1 MRILYIRFKNLNSL
15 VGEWEID
22 LTHPAFTS
30 NGIFAI
36 TGPTGAGKTTILDA
50 ICLALYGRTP
60 RLNKITRSGNEIM
73 SRQMSECF
81 AEVIFE
87 TSSGRYRCHW
97 SQHRARKKSD
107 GELQAPKHEISDAVT
122 GKIFE
127 TKIRGVAEQIESI
140 SGIDFDRFIRSVLLA
155 QGGFAAFL
163 QAGPDERAPI
173 LEQITGTEIYSQI
186 SIGVHQR
193 CMEERKKLGL
203 LQSQLAAVNL
213 LSEDEEKQY
222 NLLLEQISSKEAE
235 LNAHC
240 ISLRKAINWQERI
253 GGIENDLLSLRKMKR
268 DLEIRRENF
277 GLKSK
282 KLELATLALELSAEY
297 ASLQALRSEQE
308 TDRERLSQFKSELPP
323 LESKVEKALKAINDS
338 NTFLENQRS
347 IQKEVAQVIRRV
359 RELDLKIQEK
369 MAPITAL
376 SDTVTEMEKSF
387 GTLNDKN
394 QKDSV
399 ALAES
404 KSNLEKV
411 NNVLNETS
419 NHERLVENLT
429 WITKSIEQIS
439 ELDKN
444 QNVKKREITFAQK
457 ELAELDNQWSELE
470 KYQQKLQK
478 DLQLMKEMFDGK
490 EAELKII
497 LDSRDL
503 ASWRNELTQI
513 REKEFLLEKLNGSV
527 KIIKESQEKLCKL
540 NSRRSTLVSEKEELQ
555 EQISRKMIESG
566 SLEKEMKS
574 FETQLSLLNRIKEL
588 EEARGQL
595 RDGEPCPLCGSLHH
609 PYAQGNIPQPDETRT
624 MLDKAKD
631 SYKLVNE
638 EISRIRIRL
647 AERQKELE
655 HIDSEC
661 SELKERI
668 ANENTSI
675 DEKFSDFSLQRSE
688 DDITEIL
695 EKLRQESERSKIRA
709 SNVVN
714 AAEKLEKAIENL
726 RHSLDRTRE
735 LLMANER
742 KTQAAIQDK
751 KQCEQKIIQLKKEYD
766 TLADQL
772 RKASDDTMVE
782 LRHYGIDQLPM
793 TDLNRVVSDLTGY
806 RNRWIRRQEEK
817 IAFEKQ
823 VSLLEVQIN
832 NQNEKINVLKSDI
845 EGQLIRLRA
854 LKNDQNSLIN
864 DRMTLFGSKDTDTEE
879 ANMTKAVAAAESQL
893 ENARQHFA
901 AIAEECSMMKA
912 KIEAIERQL
921 VSRDSQI
928 IAATESF
935 LFNIKASGFAD
946 EQEYKDACLP
956 EDQRKELMEQ
966 ARLLANE
973 QMEIDAR
980 IQEKTVSLDS
990 ERQKKI
996 TDQSL
1001 EQLHLD
1007 LEKNESDL
1015 KGVQQQIGA
1024 IRQKLTDNCE
1034 LKKRQSQKISDI
1046 DAQKKECSRWD
1057 KLHELIGSA
1066 DGKKYRNFAQ
1076 GLTFELMIG
1085 YANVQLQKMSDRYLL
1100 IRDNSEPLE
1109 LNIIDSYQAGEIR
1122 STKNLSGGESFI
1134 VSLSLALGLSQMAS
1148 QNVRVDSLFLDEGF
1162 GTLDEDTLETAL
1174 ETLAGLYQSGKMIGV
1189 ISHVQALKE
1198 RIGTQIEIIPQTGGK
1213 SVISGPGCRLLE
1225 SSGIVT
1231 SQEES
1236 V

>member
-193 CMEERKKLGL
+193 CMEERKKLDL
-203 LQSQLAAVNL
+203 LQSELAIVNL

-222 NLLLEQISSKEAE
+222 NSLLEQISSKEAE

-253 GGIENDLLSLRKMKR
+253 VGIENDLLSLSKMKR

-277 GLKSK
+277 GPKSK

-308 TDRERLSQFKSELPP
+308 TDRQRLCQFKSELPP
-323 LESKVEKALKAINDS
+323 LESKVEKALQAIKDS

-376 SDTVTEMEKSF
+376 SDTVSEMEKSF

-394 QKDSV
+394 RKDSV
-399 ALAES
+399 TLAES
-404 KSNLEKV
+404 RNNLEKV
-411 NNVLNETS
+411 NKVLSETS

-478 DLQLMKEMFDGK
+478 DLQLMKEMFSGK

-527 KIIKESQEKLCKL
+527 KIIKESQEKLYKL

-566 SLEKEMKS
+566 SLEKEIKS

-588 EEARGQL
+588 EEVRGQL

-609 PYAQGNIPQPDETRT
+609 PYAQGNIPQPDETGT

-631 SYKLVNE
+631 SYKSVNE
-638 EISRIRIRL
+638 EISQIRIRL

-668 ANENTSI
+668 AIENTSI
-675 DEKFSDFSLQRSE
+675 DEKLSDFSLQRSE

-709 SNVVN
+709 LNVVN

-772 RKASDDTMVE
+772 RKASDDTLVE

-793 TDLNRVVSDLTGY
+793 TDLNRVVSDLTEY

-817 IAFEKQ
+817 TAFEKQ

-845 EGQLIRLRA
+845 EGHLIRLRA

-864 DRMTLFGSKDTDTEE
+864 DRVNLFGSKDTDTEE
-879 ANMTKAVAAAESQL
+879 ANMTKAIAAAESQL
-893 ENARQHFA
+893 ENARQHLA
-901 AIAEECSMMKA
+901 AITGECSMMKA

-921 VSRDSQI
+921 GSRDSQI

-980 IQEKTVSLDS
+980 IQEKTVSLER

-1034 LKKRQSQKISDI
+1034 LKKRQSQKLSDI

-1076 GLTFELMIG
+1076 GLTFELMVG

-1148 QNVRVDSLFLDEGF
+1148 KNVRVDSLFLDEGF

-1225 SSGIVT
+1225 PSGVAT
-1231 SQEES
+1231 SKEES
-1236 V
+1236 I